1 MSDGH
6 VTRDADEWAEA
17 FQRLAAPGGVQS
29 PYEALSS
36 LQGTLSGQ
44 HRSAEVVL
52 RDRRFGRHLDVP
64 DRPMWRMFRRWMFNR
79 PPEAH
84 AAMRFLITKRFT
96 RQAVEAQRGPVEAE
110 VETLLDELEPLRQMD
125 LKHDFAYR
133 LPLNVIARLMG
144 IAEELPRL
152 RGHLEE
158 LTYGFI
164 HQATEE
170 GLARGDAAATALM
183 AFFDEVL
190 RERRLAPGD
199 DLLSQLAA
207 DDDDASALEW
217 DDLVANAVLL
227 VDAGHGT
234 TMNLITNGMLLLL
247 QHPEQ
252 LELLKAEPGR
262 IPLAVEE
269 MLRLESP
276 IQITERLALE
286 DVEIGGEP
294 ISRGTLIDLPLG
306 LINRDPSVFE
316 DPGRFDVTRTP
327 NRHLAFTIGAHH
339 CLGAGLARLEAAT
352 AFAALLRRL
361 DQPRLVEE
369 PTWIGVFPFR
379 TLNSLEIAWA

>member
-1 MSDGH
+1 MSDGY
-6 VTRDADEWAEA
+6 VTRDSDEWAEA
-17 FQRLAAPGGVQS
+17 SQRLAAPGGLQS
-29 PYEALSS
+29 PYEALAS
-36 LQGTLSGQ
+36 LQGTVSG
-44 HRSAEVVL
+44 RYPSAEVVL

-79 PPEAH
+79 PPETH
-84 AAMRFLITKRFT
+84 AALRSLISKRFT
-96 RQAVEAQRGPVEAE
+96 RQAVEAQRGAVEAE
-110 VETLLDELEPLRQMD
+110 VEALLDELTPLRQMD
-125 LKHDFAYR
+125 LKHEFAYR

-144 IAEELPRL
+144 IADDLPSL
-152 RGHLEE
+152 RGHLED
-158 LTYGFI
+158 LTHGFV
-164 HQATEE
+164 HQSTEE

-183 AFFDEVL
+183 AFFDHVL
-190 RERRLAPGD
+190 RERRIAPGD

-207 DDDDASALEW
+207 DDDASALEW

-247 QHPEQ
+247 RHPEQ
-252 LELLKAEPGR
+252 LELLKAEPER
-262 IPLAVEE
+262 IPQAVEE

-327 NRHLAFTIGAHH
+327 NRHLAFTVGAHH

-361 DQPRLVEE
+361 QQPRLVAE
-369 PTWIGVFPFR
+369 PTWLGVFPFR
-379 TLNSLEIAWA
+379 TLDSLEIAWT

>member
-1 MSDGH
+1 MSDGY
-6 VTRDADEWAEA
+6 VTRDADEWAQA
-17 FQRLAAPGGVQS
+17 TQRLAAPGGLQT
-29 PYEALSS
+29 PYEALSP
-36 LQGTLSGQ
+36 LQGTLSGR

-52 RDRRFGRHLDVP
+52 RDRRFGRHRGVP

-84 AAMRFLITKRFT
+84 AALRSLLSRRFT
-96 RQAVEAQRGPVEAE
+96 RQAVEAQRGEVEAE
-110 VETLLDELEPLRQMD
+110 VETLLDALQPLRQMD
-125 LKHDFAYR
+125 LKHDFAYP

-144 IAEELPRL
+144 ITEDLPRL
-152 RGHLEE
+152 SRHLEE
-158 LTYGFI
+158 LTYGFV
-164 HQATEE
+164 HQSTEE
-170 GLARGDAAATALM
+170 GRARGDAAATALM
-183 AFFDEVL
+183 AFFDDVL
-190 RERRLAPGD
+190 RERRIAPGD

-207 DDDDASALEW
+207 DEEASALEW

-252 LELLKAEPGR
+252 LELLKAEPER
-262 IPLAVEE
+262 IPQAVEE

-286 DVEIGGEP
+286 EVEIDGEA

-316 DPGRFDVTRTP
+316 DPDRFEATRTP

-361 DQPRLVEE
+361 HEPRLAEE

-379 TLNSLEIAWA
+379 TLRSLEITWT